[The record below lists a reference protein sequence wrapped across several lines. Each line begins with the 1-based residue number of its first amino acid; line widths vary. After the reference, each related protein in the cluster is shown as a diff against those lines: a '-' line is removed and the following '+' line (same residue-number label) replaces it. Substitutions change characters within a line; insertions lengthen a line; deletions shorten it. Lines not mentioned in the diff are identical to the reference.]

1 MLQVELQ
8 AHEQRFLN
16 VLVTLYIPELEFG
29 VTENIRCLCVPLNQD
44 LVVHLLQFVGVLQD
58 RLLLGAKQ
66 PGPVH
71 GAVGELFPPDV
82 DQEKLDHFPLD
93 ECEILGECRWVE
105 LDLIVL
111 LGLVDGVSRGVEHG
125 NDGHEEEDKDDLS
138 YYDD

>member
-1 MLQVELQ
+1 MNSDSSMCLSRCISQSLS
-8 AHEQRFLN
+8 
-16 VLVTLYIPELEFG
+16 LVSRKISDASVFVSIY
-29 VTENIRCLCVPLNQD
+29 D